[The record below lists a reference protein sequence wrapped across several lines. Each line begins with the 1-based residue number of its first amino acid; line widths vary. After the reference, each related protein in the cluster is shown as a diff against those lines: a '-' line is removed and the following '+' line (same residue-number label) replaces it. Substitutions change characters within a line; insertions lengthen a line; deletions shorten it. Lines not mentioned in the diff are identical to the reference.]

1 MKRNTGISARILKF
15 VTVCIHTKTVTYR
28 LHVDILY
35 RGVGSDFQVHRTYF
49 LLQEIV
55 YITYR
60 IIQIIQFNF
69 DTV

>member
-1 MKRNTGISARILKF
+1 MKRNTCTLCEDF
-15 VTVCIHTKTVTYR
+15 EVCHCMHTYQDCDIQN
-28 LHVDILY
+28 VDILY
-35 RGVGSDFQVHRTYF
+35 RGVGSDCQVHRTYF

-60 IIQIIQFNF
+60 IIQIIQFNC